1 MTVRQ
6 LACAFLSLA
15 GVVFISSVGATQQP
29 AKIPRIGIMINGG
42 PGPVVEALK
51 RDFAKVGY
59 VEGQNVVFEVRYAE
73 GQLGRH
79 TAFAAELAQ
88 LDVDAILTLGGPA
101 ARAAKTATSTIP
113 IVFSIV
119 TDPVALGLVAT
130 MERPGGNAT
139 GLTNLDPQQAT
150 KQMELLKEV
159 IPNLKRIAI
168 LSDADIPGADASGL
182 APIER
187 ANVAAARALGLE
199 PQVLKAKG
207 PNPDFESAFAEME
220 KAGAQALLVLEVPI
234 TLFNGKHI
242 AERATARRLLTM
254 FPGGQSAA
262 GGVIAYGTTVAD
274 TWPRMPAL
282 TNRILNGTK
291 PGEIP
296 VEVITRRDLVI
307 NLKTAR
313 EVGVAIPATVQ
324 QRADRA
330 IQ

>member
-1 MTVRQ
+1 MTIRQ
-6 LACAFLSLA
+6 LACAFLALA
-15 GVVFISSVGATQQP
+15 GVVFISSVGAAQQP

-51 RDFAKVGY
+51 RDFAKAGY
-59 VEGQNVVFEVRYAE
+59 VEGQSVAFEVRYAE

-101 ARAAKTATSTIP
+101 ARAAKTATSKTP

-119 TDPVALGLVAT
+119 TDPVALGLVAS
-130 MERPGGNAT
+130 MEKPGGNAT

-159 IPNLKRIAI
+159 LPNLKRLAI
-168 LSDADIPGADASGL
+168 LSDADIPGADHTGL

-187 ANVAAARALGLE
+187 ANVAAARAFGLE

-254 FPGGQSAA
+254 FPGGQSAT

-296 VEVITRRDLVI
+296 VEVITRRDLAI
-307 NLKTAR
+307 NLKAAR
-313 EVGVAIPATVQ
+313 DIGVEIPAAVQ
-324 QRADRA
+324 QRADRL